1 MAFIKIIDE
10 NNMKTTC
17 NLLSYSTF
25 PSEEGLLLEIYIP
38 NACLKYQLFT
48 DMHNP
53 QVDKME
59 LMINTLFD
67 NVLLNNQM
75 IYLEENFSL
84 QYMLLGDNT
93 EPSRSFTAKKL

>member
-1 MAFIKIIDE
+1 MAFIKITDD
-10 NNMKTTC
+10 NDKKTTC

-25 PSEEGLLLEIYIP
+25 PNKEGLILEISIP

-53 QVDKME
+53 QANKLE

-75 IYLEENFSL
+75 IYLEENFIL
-84 QYMLLGDNT
+84 QYMLLGDGT
-93 EPSRSFTAKKL
+93 ESLRQFTAKKL